1 MNDEVLDDVLDV
13 IIIGSGWGGICT
25 MKHCLDE
32 HLSAVVLEKSGDY
45 GGVWN
50 INNSPSVYANT
61 YSVTS
66 KYYLSMS
73 DFPIPESY
81 PEFPHHS
88 LVMDYMRMYAKHFNV
103 DRHIRLNSE
112 VVKIEKKDTLWYVQY
127 IANSRRITL
136 ISRNIALCTGQNS
149 ICRNYP
155 EIDTSQF
162 QGKIVHAADYD
173 ESVKNDCLNKR
184 VLIYGGSD
192 TAFDIAV
199 ELANNMYKKR
209 EGSNGKTQFGFAGPN
224 NTISDEK
231 TMIYVSM
238 RKGRW
243 IQRRTAG
250 TYAPADMF
258 YNRFVDNIF
267 KINKIIVEY
276 TFVPV
281 LNGWW
286 GESGSGVPEWET
298 DAGYLNSYYIKSADI
313 LPKVTFG
320 DVIPLEDITSVGKTS
335 VVSNSTSYD
344 IDIIILATGYS
355 GMSCYTFIPEFIKS
369 GKYYDHI
376 FHCDDPSIVKVGFIR
391 PFLTSIP
398 MIIEMQS
405 RYVAKA
411 FAKKISLPSNDEMKE
426 QYAIMKHKQ
435 SIEFKY
441 DYERVSGIIDP
452 YDYMNMVGSK
462 IGAAPNLLILVFKD
476 PVLVYYII
484 FKSWSHFVFR
494 LNDPDPEKRK
504 IAKEQIL
511 ALENNESSKKIEW
524 WVLFILM
531 FLIVL
536 VAITV
541 WLVYSNRLFLYKM
554 LNNILNNKYI
564 RKGLAKFDK

>member
-1 MNDEVLDDVLDV
+1 MEEILDV
-13 IIIGSGWGGICT
+13 IIIGSGWAGICT

-32 HLSAVVLEKSGDY
+32 HMTAVVLEKSSEY

-50 INNSPSVYANT
+50 INNSPAVYANT

-73 DFPIPESY
+73 DFPIPDSY

-88 LVMDYMRMYAKHFNV
+88 LVMDYMRMYAAHFNV
-103 DRHIRLNSE
+103 DKHIRLNSE
-112 VVKIEKKDTLWYVQY
+112 VVKIEKRETLWHIQY

-155 EIDTSQF
+155 EIDTSLF

-173 ESVKNDCLNKR
+173 ESVKNECLNKR

-199 ELANNMYKKR
+199 ELANNMYNKR
-209 EGSNGKTQFGFAGPN
+209 KGSNGKAQFGFVGPN
-224 NTISDEK
+224 NTLSNEK

-243 IQRRTAG
+243 IQRRTIGA
-250 TYAPADMF
+250 YEPADMY
-258 YNRFVDNIF
+258 YNRFMDTIF
-267 KINKIIVEY
+267 KNAGKSLVHYIFTNSVE
-276 TFVPV
+276 F
-281 LNGWW
+281 WW
-286 GESGSGVPEWET
+286 GKSGSGVPEWET

-320 DVIPLEDITSVGKTS
+320 DVIPLEDITSISKVGVITAD
-335 VVSNSTSYD
+335 NTSYD
-344 IDIIILATGYS
+344 IDIIILATGYK

-369 GKYYDHI
+369 GDYYDHI
-376 FHCDDPSIVKVGFIR
+376 FHCDDPSIAKVGFIR
-391 PFLTSIP
+391 PYLTSIP

-426 QYAIMKHKQ
+426 QYTIMKQKQ
-435 SIEFKY
+435 SSEFNY
-441 DYERVSGIIDP
+441 DYERVAGIIDP

-462 IGAAPNLLILVFKD
+462 IGASPSLIVLPFTDPILL
-476 PVLVYYII
+476 YYII
-484 FKSWSHFVFR
+484 FNSWSHFIFR

-504 IAKEQIL
+504 IAREQII
-511 ALENNESSKKIEW
+511 ALNMNKTSNKIEKTTFSI
-524 WVLFILM
+524 FI

-536 VAITV
+536 AIITI
-541 WLVYSNRLFLYKM
+541 WLLYRNKDFLYKICTS
-554 LNNILNNKYI
+554 NYI
-564 RKGLAKFDK
+564 RKVIGFK